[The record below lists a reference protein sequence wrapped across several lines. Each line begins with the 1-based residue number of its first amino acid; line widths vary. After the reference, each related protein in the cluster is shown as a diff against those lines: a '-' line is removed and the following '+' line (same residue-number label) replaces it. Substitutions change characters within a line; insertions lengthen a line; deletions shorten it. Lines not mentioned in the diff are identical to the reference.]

1 MYALPRAPTG
11 IPRVLAIKRDHSAQ
25 GVSRLG
31 WPRDLNVALYRYSR
45 IWTDFGTILSE
56 YVLCEAYYHFLLLCI
71 RCMGCAYP
79 SRHTRHPIARPRTHS
94 PPVRGHPGRRRA
106 CVVQVHLLYDLRTP
120 SPLRSPLFQDAFVTT
135 ESFWSA
141 VFCSEQLVYII

>member
-1 MYALPRAPTG
+1 MNVCPPTRAHGHST
-11 IPRVLAIKRDHSAQ
+11 RVGDQKGPQ
-25 GVSRLG
+25 GVSRSG

-94 PPVRGHPGRRRA
+94 PPVRGHPGARA
-106 CVVQVHLLYDLRTP
+106 PYTFT
-120 SPLRSPLFQDAFVTT
+120 PLRSPLFQDAFVTT